1 MTNVLE
7 QQSKSVGGAG
17 AKSGAAVRLEGISKT
32 YPGNTQKA
40 VDRLSLEI
48 ADGEVHYRQAGQRDG
63 RLPFV
68 MLHPGP
74 TSSHVLV
81 PLMEL
86 LGEDR
91 WIVAPDIMGMGDSD
105 PPAVDDPDMA
115 YFARAV
121 FRFLDALQI
130 DRCDLWGSVTGARCA
145 VEMSLLA
152 PERINRL
159 YIELLQ
165 QKADAHT
172 RKLLEEHHAPKIT
185 PDRYGSHFHL
195 LWALARDQFLFYP
208 WFEPTAAR
216 RRPSGLVSPDVL
228 HDKMMELL
236 KAARSYHLALNVAVR
251 YPNDAKIAQLRVPVV
266 GSADLLTALPD
277 VRVRQHLC
285 ASPAFATPREV
296 EAAASE
302 ILTILNSRT
311 A

>member
-1 MTNVLE
+1 MMGSR
-7 QQSKSVGGAG
+7 SKDTEPMQV
-17 AKSGAAVRLEGISKT
+17 KR
-32 YPGNTQKA
+32 NF
-40 VDRLSLEI
+40 LEI
-48 ADGEVHYRQAGQRDG
+48 ADGEVHYREAGRRNG

-115 YFARAV
+115 YFARSV
-121 FRFLDALQI
+121 FRFLDALGI
-130 DRCDLWGSVTGARCA
+130 ERFDLWGSVTGARCA

-165 QKADAHT
+165 QKNDAHT
-172 RKLLEEHHAPKIT
+172 RKLLEDHHAPKIT
-185 PDRYGSHFHL
+185 PDHYGSHFHV
-195 LWALARDQFLFYP
+195 LWALTRDQFLFYP
-208 WFEPTAAR
+208 WFEPSAAR
-216 RRPSGLVSPDVL
+216 RRPSGLVSPDLL
-228 HDKMMELL
+228 HEKMVELL
-236 KAARSYHLALNVAVR
+236 KSARSYHLALNVAVR
-251 YPNDAKIAQLRVPVV
+251 YPNDEKLAQVRVPVV
-266 GSADLLTALPD
+266 GSADLAKVLPGVT
-277 VRVRQHLC
+277 VRRQLC
-285 ASPAFATPREV
+285 GSPAFASAADV
-296 EAAASE
+296 EAAATE
-302 ILTILNSRT
+302 ILGLLN